1 MVISKGLQAGTLS
14 VAKDYDIMDV
24 KKRMNDVV
32 SHAFNILLER
42 GLYGN
47 MAFLSGRINDIYNL
61 FCPSLKRTRERR

>member
-1 MVISKGLQAGTLS
+1 
-14 VAKDYDIMDV
+14 MDV

-42 GLYGN
+42 RLYGN
-47 MAFLSGRINDIYNL
+47 MAFLSDRMNEIYNL